1 MSSADAL
8 RLLFLSAVWGASFL
22 FMRVAAPEF
31 GYFPLVLCRIG
42 GAALVLLPVLV
53 PKKNRQILHKLWFP
67 FLILGLFN
75 SALPFSL
82 FSFAALNLEAGFS
95 SLLNATTPI
104 ATAIVGFLWLRVPLK
119 PLQLIG
125 LAVGFAGIAI
135 LVSDRWSFETG
146 GSGWSVLAILGATT
160 SYGVAAH
167 FAKRHL
173 ADAPS
178 LVVTSGSLL
187 FAALLLVPFALTNLP
202 DKTPSAN
209 AVTSAAGLALLCTAL
224 AYVMFFDLLKRTTAT
239 AAATVTYIVPVFGI
253 LWGVLFLDESI
264 TSRIVLGMLV
274 ALAGTA
280 LVTGISRK
288 RQRDRQ

>member
-1 MSSADAL
+1 MSTADAL

-31 GYFPLVLCRIG
+31 GYYPLVLCRIG
-42 GAALVLLPVLV
+42 GAALVLLPFLFPRKSRKVL
-53 PKKNRQILHKLWFP
+53 RQLWRQ
-67 FLILGLFN
+67 FLVLGLFN
-75 SALPFSL
+75 SALPFTL

-104 ATAIVGFLWLRVPLK
+104 ATAIVGFLWLRLPLR
-119 PLQLIG
+119 PLQLVG
-125 LAVGFAGIAI
+125 LIVGFAGIAI

-160 SYGVAAH
+160 SYGIAAH

-187 FAALLLVPFALTNLP
+187 FSALLLVPFALANLP
-202 DKTPSAN
+202 EQLPSTN
-209 AVTSAAGLALLCTAL
+209 AIASAAGLALLCTAL
-224 AYVMFFDLLKRTTAT
+224 AYVMFFDLLKRTSAT

-253 LWGVLFLDESI
+253 LWGVLFLGESV
-264 TSRIVLGMLV
+264 TTRIVLGMLV
-274 ALAGTA
+274 ALAGTS
-280 LVTGISRK
+280 LVTGITRRRSPGPA
-288 RQRDRQ
+288 

>member
-1 MSSADAL
+1 MSTADAL

-22 FMRVAAPEF
+22 FMRIAAPEL
-31 GYFPLVLCRIG
+31 GYFPLVFCRIG
-42 GAALVLLPVLV
+42 GAALVLLPVFGS
-53 PKKNRQILHKLWFP
+53 KKNRQILRSQWRQFAV
-67 FLILGLFN
+67 LGFFN

-104 ATAIVGFLWLRVPLK
+104 ATAIVGFLWLRLPLR

-135 LVSDRWSFETG
+135 LVGDRWSFETG
-146 GSGWSVLAILGATT
+146 GSGWSVLAVLAATT

-173 ADAPS
+173 AGSPS
-178 LVVTSGSLL
+178 LVVTAGSLL
-187 FAALLLVPFALTNLP
+187 IAATLLAPFALTNLP
-202 DKTPSAN
+202 DSPPSPAAIAS
-209 AVTSAAGLALLCTAL
+209 AVTIALLCTAV
-224 AYVMFFDLLKRTTAT
+224 AYVMFFDLLKRTSAT

-253 LWGVLFLDESI
+253 LWGSLFLDESI
-264 TSRIVLGMLV
+264 TTRIVLGMLV

-280 LVTGISRK
+280 LVTRLFRRSPTPS
-288 RQRDRQ
+288 